1 MRAIIPAAGEGKRLA
16 PITDYIQKCLIPVG
30 GKPILQHNIEQLF
43 DLGASEIDLIV
54 GSNSEQIIKFVEDTF
69 PANNINFIFQ
79 EKRLG
84 LGHAVFQALKDRKK
98 EIVILLGDVLM
109 EFDREEFSSC
119 GNCIGTVPVED
130 PSKYGIVDIDDS
142 NFVCSLVEKPLK
154 PHSNLAIAGIYKISN
169 ELKLKEA
176 IKFLIDRKLRTKN
189 EYQLTDALSF
199 MINNSVKFKTV
210 KVENYLDCGNI
221 KSLLLANNYLIT
233 KNGKNF
239 ISKSSKIKDSM
250 LKSVTIMDNC
260 IVESSSL
267 KNVIVMSSS
276 KLKNIKLEN
285 ALIGFDEVVKYEK
298 L

>member
-1 MRAIIPAAGEGKRLA
+1 MRAIIPAAGNGKRLT
-16 PITDYIQKCLIPVG
+16 PITDYVQKCLIPVG

-43 DLGASEIDLIV
+43 ELGVSEIDLII
-54 GSNSEQIIKFVEDTF
+54 GSYSEQIIKFVGDVF
-69 PANNINFIFQ
+69 PRNNINFIFQ

-109 EFDREEFSSC
+109 EFNKEEFSTCS
-119 GNCIGTVPVED
+119 NCIGTVTVED
-130 PSKYGIVDIDDS
+130 PSKYGIVDLDDS
-142 NFVCSLVEKPLK
+142 NFVCNLVEKPLN

-169 ELKLKEA
+169 EQKLKEA
-176 IKFLIDRKLRTKN
+176 IKFLINGKLKTKN

-210 KVENYLDCGNI
+210 QVENYLDCGNI
-221 KSLLLANNYLIT
+221 KSLLEANNYLIS
-233 KNGKNF
+233 KNGENY
-239 ISKSSKIKDSM
+239 ISKSSTIKDSI
-250 LKSVTIMDNC
+250 LKNVTIMDDC

-267 KNVIVMSSS
+267 KNVIVMSNS

-285 ALIGFDEVVKYEK
+285 ALIGFEEVVKYE
-298 L
+298 